1 MLRWKAPISTDHVI
15 FDYTISWQMNA
26 AYGNFYKSS
35 KAWNLIEKTEYK
47 KVYFHKLYNKCCI
60 IKQIKAIT
68 WLCFFCPVWL
78 IRERLNSFQVLSFH
92 LFFFLIKKRGGPR
105 NLSLQIIS
113 HKFQSISVDDIRKH
127 KFKENYNKIINLLKF
142 IVICHIS

>member
-92 LFFFLIKKRGGPR
+92 LFFFFTKKTKKRWSSKSVTADYKP
-105 NLSLQIIS
+105 Q
-113 HKFQSISVDDIRKH
+113 ISVNIRMIS
-127 KFKENYNKIINLLKF
+127 ENTNLRRIIIKLLIF
-142 IVICHIS
+142 